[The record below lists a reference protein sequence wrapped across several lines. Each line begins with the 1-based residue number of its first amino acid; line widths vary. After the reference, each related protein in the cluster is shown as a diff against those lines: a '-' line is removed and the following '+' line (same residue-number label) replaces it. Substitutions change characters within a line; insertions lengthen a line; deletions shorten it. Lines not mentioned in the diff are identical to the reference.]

1 MKCKHLSVALRKLKY
16 IIFVHAFHDRVSVKR
31 NKEWTNVIVLGAKI
45 IDPHWPHLLRWPTS
59 SVPMILNFKFEAK
72 YFSFT
77 VITSFSTPEK
87 RLAGYQIKDS

>member
-1 MKCKHLSVALRKLKY
+1 MKCKLLSLALRKLEY

-45 IDPHWPHLLRWPTS
+45 IDPHWPHLLRWSTS
-59 SVPMILNFKFEAK
+59 LVPMILNFRFEAK
-72 YFSFT
+72 YSSFT

-87 RLAGYQIKDS
+87 HLTGYQIKDN